1 MAETSGVFWLINGE
15 LLAIPFVAGA
25 TEGLA
30 KSGSNYNHRL
40 LWASVR
46 PAGCSEAFDYYP
58 RGRVELRP
66 KGAVIF
72 MSPHIGEEFVPKI
85 MECFGLSSPPRI
97 HYDGSRHYRCH
108 LDGER

>member
-1 MAETSGVFWLINGE
+1 MAKAAGVFWLIGGE

-40 LWASVR
+40 LWESVR
-46 PAGCSEAFDYYP
+46 PAGCNKAFDYFP
-58 RGRVELRP
+58 RGRVELRE
-66 KGAVIF
+66 KVALVF
-72 MSPHIGEEFVPKI
+72 MSPHIGAEHLPKI
-85 MECFGLSSPPRI
+85 MEAFGLSTPPRI

-108 LDGER
+108 LDHE